1 MEKRGV
7 DLIGAIVVF
16 FILLFVYTKFVG
28 PIPFAVNNINTAT
41 TDVFQSTG
49 TGKASAAPDQA
60 VINLGVTT
68 QGTSV
73 EQAQNQAN
81 EASNKILDVLKKQ
94 GINEDDI
101 KTTNYTINPNYSFTG
116 DSQRIIGYSVSQ
128 NFEVE
133 APIGKTNQVVDASTK
148 AGANMVGSIVFKLN
162 DEKQVELKNEARKE
176 AVEMAK
182 KSAEGLANA
191 SGIKLGKIINVT
203 ESTGTPGYA
212 MPFTVSAKSMD
223 LAQGGAVQV
232 QNPEREV
239 SSITP
244 GESNV
249 EVTVFLTYQT
259 N

>member
-16 FILLFVYTKFVG
+16 FVLLFVYTKFIG
-28 PIPFAVNNINTAT
+28 PIPFAVNNVNTAT
-41 TDVFQSTG
+41 TDVFQATG
-49 TGKASAAPDQA
+49 TGKASSAPDQA
-60 VINLGVTT
+60 VINLGVTS

-81 EASNKILDVLKKQ
+81 EASKRIINALKEQ
-94 GINEDDI
+94 GIEEDNI
-101 KTTNYTINPNYSFTG
+101 KTTNYSINPNYSFTG
-116 DSQRIIGYSVSQ
+116 DNQRITGYTVSQ

-133 APIGKTNQVVDASTK
+133 LPIGKTNQVVDTSTK
-148 AGANMVGSIVFKLN
+148 AGANMVGSISFKLN
-162 DEKQVELKNEARKE
+162 DKKQNELKNEARKE

-182 KSAEGLANA
+182 KSAEGLADA

-203 ESTGTPGYA
+203 ESTGMIGMP
-212 MPFTVSAKSMD
+212 MPFTVAAKAVDS
-223 LAQGGAVQV
+223 AQGGDVLI
-232 QNPEREV
+232 QNPEGEV
-239 SSITP
+239 SNITP

-249 EVTVFLTYQT
+249 EVTVILTYQT